1 MSFGTTIYNTLFRR
15 NSVFVATVFASSF
28 FFDIGFNKVVD
39 SYYDSINAGKQWKDI
54 RSKYVEA
61 EDDDE

>member
-1 MSFGTTIYNTLFRR
+1 MLI
-15 NSVFVATVFASSF
+15 F
-28 FFDIGFNKVVD
+28 FFNSGFNKVVD

-61 EDDDE
+61 EDDE